1 MKIYKKHDDS
11 ATLSESIIIIPNNIK
26 VCNRNNYIKINKQTG
41 SKTPEDAAEYAVT
54 LWHHVKQTGTKTVP
68 TYIVCSGNLWHHV
81 KQTGSKTSYHLF
93 NMIGVDQNRFLG
105 VKQIKSAIAF
115 LANVS

>member
-11 ATLSESIIIIPNNIK
+11 ATLSESIIIISNNVK
-26 VCNRNNYIKINKQTG
+26 VCNRNNYIKIN
-41 SKTPEDAAEYAVT
+41 
-54 LWHHVKQTGTKTVP
+54 
-68 TYIVCSGNLWHHV
+68 